1 MKKQRVIRN
10 KPTTLEI
17 HLGRPMIHT
26 PKLIIL
32 VGGTTQTLGGETNRI
47 KAKIRDVTTPT
58 TMQLTNIPHRDH
70 ISTHLTTHLNIY
82 TKAKMA
88 LLIPPIST
96 HHHQKK
102 DYQGLRLYL
111 KAYVRKS
118 KITRCS
124 RRRCEPISKI
134 RETPSRGWSF
144 KWDTSL
150 RRFPNLLIASQ
161 VTQRRTREVKQ
172 RRSDGK
178 IARWSL

>member
-17 HLGRPMIHT
+17 HLGRTMTHT
-26 PKLIIL
+26 PRLTIL
-32 VGGTTQTLGGETNRI
+32 VGGTTQTLGGKINKT
-47 KAKIRDVTTPT
+47 KAKIRDATTPT

-70 ISTHLTTHLNIY
+70 INTHLTTHLNIH

-96 HHHQKK
+96 HHHRKK

-118 KITRCS
+118 KIIRCS
-124 RRRCEPISKI
+124 KRRCELISKT
-134 RETPSRGWSF
+134 RETPFRG
-144 KWDTSL
+144 
-150 RRFPNLLIASQ
+150 
-161 VTQRRTREVKQ
+161 
-172 RRSDGK
+172 
-178 IARWSL
+178 

>member
-1 MKKQRVIRN
+1 MLRQRRSKN
-10 KPTTLEI
+10 KPTTLET
-17 HLGRPMIHT
+17 HPGRPMIHT
-26 PKLIIL
+26 PKPTTL
-32 VGGTTQTLGGETNRI
+32 VGGITQTLGGEINKI

-70 ISTHLTTHLNIY
+70 INTHLTTHLNIH

-96 HHHQKK
+96 HHHGKK

-124 RRRCEPISKI
+124 KRRCELISKT
-134 RETPSRGWSF
+134 RETPFRG
-144 KWDTSL
+144 
-150 RRFPNLLIASQ
+150 
-161 VTQRRTREVKQ
+161 
-172 RRSDGK
+172 
-178 IARWSL
+178 